1 MTTLLISWIFYRKN
15 CILVPKSTAVV
26 EVVSADPPNEM
37 FLAAALDINA
47 DVIVSGDKDLLEI
60 ESFRGIAIIFPRQ
73 FLDRI
78 LG

>member
-1 MTTLLISWIFYRKN
+1 VDLLHKN
-15 CILVPKSTAVV
+15 CILVPESTAIV

-37 FLAAALDINA
+37 FLAAALDSNA

-78 LG
+78 RG